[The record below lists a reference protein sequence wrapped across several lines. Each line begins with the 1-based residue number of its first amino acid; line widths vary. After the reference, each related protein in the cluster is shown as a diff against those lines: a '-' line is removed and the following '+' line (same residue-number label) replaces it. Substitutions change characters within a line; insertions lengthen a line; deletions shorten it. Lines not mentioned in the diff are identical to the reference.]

1 MYWVKNSM
9 STGIIINTVII
20 FQMEAAVLH
29 ITYFKVIHDIFSV
42 YVDPSWIF
50 VGDHGQ
56 PRVNDAMILPLLYL
70 YRNRYYNKPS

>member
-9 STGIIINTVII
+9 SIIINTVII

-50 VGDHGQ
+50 VGDHG
-56 PRVNDAMILPLLYL
+56 
-70 YRNRYYNKPS
+70 

>member
-1 MYWVKNSM
+1 
-9 STGIIINTVII
+9 
-20 FQMEAAVLH
+20 MEAAVLH

-42 YVDPSWIF
+42 YVDPAWIF

-70 YRNRYYNKPS
+70 YRNRNYNKPP